1 PKLALDPR
9 KMGQAPSKHNE
20 EYEGERERQIR
31 MKHPQRIA
39 YRRLFV
45 SRCGFV
51 ARICQISL
59 DVQSKLDFIVPVK
72 HHLKGRRHIP
82 WQRHLLTNWRDYDA
96 AIRNR
101 GSLTVWFRD
110 ILRSREDVR
119 REYQV
124 KIAVNALNRML

>member
-1 PKLALDPR
+1 V
-9 KMGQAPSKHNE
+9 
-20 EYEGERERQIR
+20 
-31 MKHPQRIA
+31 KHPQRIA

-51 ARICQISL
+51 ARISQISP
-59 DVQSKLDFIVPVK
+59 DVQSKLDIIVPFK

-82 WQRHLLTNWRDYDA
+82 RQRHWLTNWRDYDTA
-96 AIRNR
+96 LRNR

-124 KIAVNALNRML
+124 KIAVKALNRMLERGCPICVRVT

>member
-1 PKLALDPR
+1 
-9 KMGQAPSKHNE
+9 
-20 EYEGERERQIR
+20 

-51 ARICQISL
+51 ARICQISP
-59 DVQSKLDFIVPVK
+59 DVQSKLDFIVPFK

-82 WQRHLLTNWRDYDA
+82 RQRHWLTNWRDYDA

-101 GSLTVWFRD
+101 GSLTVWFGTYCVHAKMYAARM
-110 ILRSREDVR
+110 RSKLQPR
-119 REYQV
+119 R
-124 KIAVNALNRML
+124 LT